1 MILIV
6 IFMDIV
12 ELGLLFYLCS
22 FFGYIYELILTYIFT
37 NKIYSHG
44 MFKGIFLPIYGI
56 GSVLIVTFLN
66 KYKNN
71 ILKFIISSFFLT
83 GIFEYIGGALLL
95 KVFKMRLW
103 DYTCYKFN
111 INGLVCPLSAF
122 CFTIGSMLIIYGIYP
137 LLKKIISK
145 IKRKYL
151 DILLCFLN
159 GIFCYNI
166 IATLKK

>member
-1 MILIV
+1 
-6 IFMDIV
+6 MDIV
-12 ELGLLFYLCS
+12 EVGVLFYLCS
-22 FFGYIYELILTYIFT
+22 FIGYVYELILTYYFT

-56 GSVLIVTFLN
+56 GSILVVMFLN
-66 KYKNN
+66 KYKNDF
-71 ILKFIISSFFLT
+71 IKFIIYSFFLT
-83 GIFEYIGGALLL
+83 GMFEYLGGYILL

-111 INGLVCPLSAF
+111 INGLVCPLSAL
-122 CFTIGSMLIIYGIYP
+122 CFTFGSVIIVYYLYP
-137 LLKKIISK
+137 FIKKIIKK
-145 IKRKYL
+145 IKRKYI
-151 DILLCFLN
+151 DTVLCFLS